1 MPPEKSA
8 IVTDILMAEE
18 QYQLSDWMR
27 QDIPVKSKDEQ
38 IDRLVSETILNFR
51 RHLLMSKIKE
61 LQGSITELNAEVD
74 NSEKLEEIMDYIQL
88 RKTIE
93 EKLNR
98 VTS

>member
-1 MPPEKSA
+1 MSVDWYYVEGEKR
-8 IVTDILMAEE
+8 IG
-18 QYQLSDWMR
+18 
-27 QDIPVKSKDEQ
+27 PVKEEEL
-38 IDRLVSETILNFR
+38 I
-51 RHLLMSKIKE
+51 SKIKE
-61 LQGSITELNAEVD
+61 LQSSITELNAEVD